1 MTFTS
6 QYFFFLFETIFF
18 FSDPQ
23 QNQEILNCNE
33 IKIEETGCD
42 SEEQEEEL
50 LEDLN
55 HMQEDEEE
63 VLYEEDS
70 IIEELNTEQESD
82 DRDMYTCNLCQ
93 VNFYS
98 IEDHIAQYHKDQ
110 QVIVEVS
117 SLFFF
122 FIFNCYLFCPVF
134 RSKKLV
140 KHLMKNQ

>member
-1 MTFTS
+1 
-6 QYFFFLFETIFF
+6 
-18 FSDPQ
+18 
-23 QNQEILNCNE
+23 
-33 IKIEETGCD
+33 
-42 SEEQEEEL
+42 
-50 LEDLN
+50 
-55 HMQEDEEE
+55 MQEDEEE

-122 FIFNCYLFCPVF
+122 FIFKFYLFCLVF
-134 RSKKLV
+134 RF
-140 KHLMKNQ
+140 KN

>member
-1 MTFTS
+1 
-6 QYFFFLFETIFF
+6 
-18 FSDPQ
+18 
-23 QNQEILNCNE
+23 
-33 IKIEETGCD
+33 
-42 SEEQEEEL
+42 
-50 LEDLN
+50 
-55 HMQEDEEE
+55 MQEDEEE

-122 FIFNCYLFCPVF
+122 LFLIVIYFVLFLGP
-134 RSKKLV
+134 R
-140 KHLMKNQ
+140 NW